1 MSVWVILADGEVDQ
15 MVESTNDKQRE
26 MRDLRKL
33 GFDVSVK
40 RFANVADAETYM
52 DSKRGY

>member
-15 MVESTNDKQRE
+15 VVESTKAKQRE
-26 MRDLRKL
+26 MRDLRKM
-33 GFDVSVK
+33 GCNVSVK
-40 RFANVADAETYM
+40 RFANWADAEAYM